1 MSSYSIITKKT
12 LCPPDY
18 VLYGITTIYI
28 PEFTE
33 PSAHVEE
40 KVLVGDY
47 KVGYILTD
55 EDKINE
61 KL

>member
-1 MSSYSIITKKT
+1 MSSYTIITKKT
-12 LCPPDY
+12 LFPPDY

-28 PEFTE
+28 GDYIE

-55 EDKINE
+55 EDKVNE